1 MAEDRVPALLASLF
15 VCITFKWNV
24 QKLVYLQQVLRP
36 FDQFPTCVTICIVTD
51 NAAGVELVLSDWPNR
66 RAQVCLEAQENQP
79 YDLLWEH
86 RQVMADAYKTGKYT
100 TYLYG
105 EDDQAITWPAMKA
118 WAYDT
123 IALQATRHQRGFL
136 RTEVSQSTGKG
147 IWVATHDLL
156 GKFMQ
161 SEWWS
166 KEAAMNHSHVP
177 TGDGVWYPDMT
188 TWGIQFVDVPSGY
201 ASALMVPWDPITRSP
216 ARLAEVKHLRNGYT
230 SNVDSSLGLIEFKDL
245 VDEDTPTG
253 SSQLVA

>member
-1 MAEDRVPALLASLF
+1 
-15 VCITFKWNV
+15 
-24 QKLVYLQQVLRP
+24 
-36 FDQFPTCVTICIVTD
+36 
-51 NAAGVELVLSDWPNR
+51 
-66 RAQVCLEAQENQP
+66 
-79 YDLLWEH
+79 
-86 RQVMADAYKTGKYT
+86 MADAYKTGKYT

-136 RTEVSQSTGKG
+136 RTEVSQSTGKVVLLDILHRRQRHHHKQLHLSADLITCDSVTIQSCGNIHGSPAHPQPTNDTLKQTCHHQHYIQPSRTFQG